1 MLDKTLRPRTVILH
15 TSHEKAD
22 TLTGRSIPEITDPVL
37 AHGAAILDA
46 ASRLKPLSHSTAQL
60 AVLIGTAM
68 TTTSDLVAVISQD
81 QVLAAALL
89 REANSAASAASRPI
103 SSVEAALI
111 RLGVSRALSLAV
123 RMSMSE
129 QMADAVPEYDLSNG
143 ELALL
148 SVTGSVAAELVRE
161 RAKVALPAELA
172 TTALLRDI
180 GVLVMAKFLDAPHL
194 RLLHVVRE
202 AGTPLSDSE
211 RMVIDANHGE
221 VGGLLCQAWNLPDSV
236 RLGVQYHHDPFACDE
251 PIAHGVFVA
260 DTIAHL
266 IAVNTGRSWSHS
278 EPAESAVVPSMRELG
293 IDPASLDTLVDA
305 TTKRFL
311 NRDTGLAL

>member
-1 MLDKTLRPRTVILH
+1 M
-15 TSHEKAD
+15 
-22 TLTGRSIPEITDPVL
+22 
-37 AHGAAILDA
+37 HGAAILDA
-46 ASRLKPLSHSTAQL
+46 ASRLKPLSHSTSQL
-60 AVLIGTAM
+60 AVLVGGPS
-68 TTTSDLVAVISQD
+68 TTTAALAGVISQD

-89 REANSAASAASRPI
+89 REANSAASAASSPI
-103 SSVEAALI
+103 SSIEAALI
-111 RLGVSRALSLAV
+111 RLGASRALSLAV
-123 RMSMSE
+123 AMSISE
-129 QMADAVPEYDLSNG
+129 HMADAVPEYDLSDG

-161 RAKVALPAELA
+161 RATVPLPVELA

-194 RLLHVVRE
+194 MLLNVVRDGG
-202 AGTPLSDSE
+202 APLSDSE

-236 RLGVQYHHDPFACDE
+236 RLGVQYHHDPFGCDE

-266 IAVNTGRSWSHS
+266 VAVSTARRWSHS
-278 EPAESAVVPSMRELG
+278 EPTQAAVAASMHELG
-293 IDPASLDTLVDA
+293 IDPGSLDAMVDA
-305 TTKRFL
+305 TMKRFL
-311 NRDTGLAL
+311 DRNTGLTL